1 MIRTSAAILMI
12 CWLAPQTAMAATAE
26 FACTPKHWCH
36 ITIKKQVCSDYDVG
50 RMAKRLLFISTQGV
64 WLDKLKHDIET
75 VENMQAVLDQ
85 QALDEAA
92 REQAAI
98 DKAAREHAAKIQ
110 AEINRVS
117 GTEMSD
123 DGISDDKADEDTPS
137 ASRTSADLADKL
149 VFTATQIMSGDEDA
163 DQGAQKTAMLFK
175 QGKRLISQVTSHEQT
190 DISVFECTVLRNV
203 TP

>member
-123 DGISDDKADEDTPS
+123 DKADEDTPS

-175 QGKRLISQVTSHEQT
+175 QGKGLISQVTSHEQT